1 MKYANGLGSEVGKT
15 ERRKDR
21 KDKKPLHTFGLNGR
35 SNFRT
40 FILSLPN
47 EFS

>member
-1 MKYANGLGSEVGKT
+1 MVYNEICKWFKLG
-15 ERRKDR
+15 RRKER

-35 SNFRT
+35 SKFRT